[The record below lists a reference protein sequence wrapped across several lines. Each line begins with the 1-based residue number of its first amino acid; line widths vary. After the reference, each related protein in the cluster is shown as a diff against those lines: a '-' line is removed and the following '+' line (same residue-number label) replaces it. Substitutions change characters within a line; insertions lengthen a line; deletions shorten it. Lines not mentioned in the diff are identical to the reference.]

1 MNAARAPAPLPLSL
15 CLGWAAG
22 TLGVSVMFNAVNIL
36 LLRYMTDFLGIA
48 AAAASALIASSKIY
62 DAILNPVMG
71 VVSDRTV
78 SRWGRRRPWLLA
90 GSVIAAL
97 ALPALF
103 YLPAQVP
110 REWMIAAVAFAVF
123 FYATGYT
130 VFNVP
135 YLAMPAEMNLDYH
148 GRSRIM
154 AFRVAT
160 IGIGTLVAGAGAP
173 LVVGAFGGGVAGHG
187 AMAWLLGAIVLLA
200 GLVCVAGTRRAAFTL
215 RSEQAGDQSFG
226 AQWRMAAQNRPFLVL
241 MLVKLLQLLGF
252 AVSQAGL
259 AFFAAH
265 VLRTGNAAIATIITA
280 STISLIASQPLWLA
294 LSRRIGKVP
303 VYWLAAL
310 TFAAGQLGWLLTGA
324 GTAGWAVAAI
334 ALLGGVGSGGMLL
347 IGQSLLPDTIAHD
360 RQLTGLNREGALTG
374 VYSMVEK
381 IAYAL
386 GVTAAGLILA
396 AGGYASGLGDASDS
410 QSATAIAAI
419 YACVA
424 WVPALFVIG
433 AAGALTG
440 YTLER
445 RGVPATPDQDLA

>member
-1 MNAARAPAPLPLSL
+1 
-15 CLGWAAG
+15 
-22 TLGVSVMFNAVNIL
+22 
-36 LLRYMTDFLGIA
+36 
-48 AAAASALIASSKIY
+48 
-62 DAILNPVMG
+62 
-71 VVSDRTV
+71 
-78 SRWGRRRPWLLA
+78 
-90 GSVIAAL
+90 
-97 ALPALF
+97 
-103 YLPAQVP
+103 
-110 REWMIAAVAFAVF
+110 
-123 FYATGYT
+123 
-130 VFNVP
+130 
-135 YLAMPAEMNLDYH
+135 
-148 GRSRIM
+148 
-154 AFRVAT
+154 
-160 IGIGTLVAGAGAP
+160 
-173 LVVGAFGGGVAGHG
+173 
-187 AMAWLLGAIVLLA
+187 
-200 GLVCVAGTRRAAFTL
+200 
-215 RSEQAGDQSFG
+215 
-226 AQWRMAAQNRPFLVL
+226 
-241 MLVKLLQLLGF
+241 
-252 AVSQAGL
+252 
-259 AFFAAH
+259 
-265 VLRTGNAAIATIITA
+265 
-280 STISLIASQPLWLA
+280 
-294 LSRRIGKVP
+294 